1 MTALNLPAGGYGAG
15 RLAVRG
21 GLAAATA
28 ILALILL
35 FAAVGGQAPGV
46 PGGVAGGAVNTSAI
60 PAVYVPWVLA
70 AGSLCAAITPA
81 VIAAQDQAESDW
93 NPRAVS
99 SAGAEGIAQFLPS
112 TFAVWGRDDD
122 GTGNVSPFNPADEI
136 MAQGRY
142 DCSLAALAARLVA
155 SGQASGSVTDLALAC
170 YNAGPAQVEAAHG
183 VPADAAAYV
192 REIDSLAASKYS
204 AASVAGSAA
213 GLAAVAAAESALGT
227 PYKWG
232 GSCANPHGADSS
244 GWCDCS
250 SLVQMAWAAAGV
262 ALPRTTYQ
270 QVSVGAPIASVSQL
284 RPGDLIFIPGSDGSV
299 AAPGHV
305 GLYAGGGMVI
315 HAPTTGQVVQFA
327 TVSSWAPQIVAMRH
341 IG

>member
-35 FAAVGGQAPGV
+35 FAVGGQTPSVTA
-46 PGGVAGGAVNTSAI
+46 GGFGGAVNTSAI
-60 PAVYVPWVLA
+60 PATYVPWVLT

-81 VIAAQDQAESDW
+81 VIAAQDQTESDW

-99 SAGAEGIAQFLPS
+99 SLGAEGIAQFLPS
-112 TFAVWGRDDD
+112 TFASWGRNDD

-142 DCSLAALAARLVA
+142 DCSLAALAQRLVA
-155 SGQASGSVTDLALAC
+155 SGQATGNVTDLALAC
-170 YNAGPAQVEAAHG
+170 YNAGPGAVEAAHG

-192 REIDSLAASKYS
+192 REIDSLATSKYASGS
-204 AASVAGSAA
+204 AGGSAA
-213 GLAAVAAAESALGT
+213 GLAAVAAAKSALGT
-227 PYKWG
+227 PYQWG
-232 GSCANPHGADSS
+232 GWCADPHGADPS

-250 SLVQMAWAAAGV
+250 SLTQMAWADAGV
-262 ALPRTTYQ
+262 SLPRTTFA
-270 QVSVGAPIASVSQL
+270 QVGFGTPVTSVSQL
-284 RPGDLIFIPGSDGSV
+284 RPGDLVFIPGADGT
-299 AAPGHV
+299 AASPGHV
-305 GLYAGGGMVI
+305 GMYVGGGMLI
-315 HAPTTGQVVQFA
+315 QAPTTGQVVDLVP
-327 TVSSWAPQIVAMRH
+327 VSSWQGQIVAMRH
-341 IG
+341 VG